1 MRLNGVM
8 LAEEWGLEATPWDDC
23 LGFWV
28 GWELNAGQEFSLYL
42 LSPGFPAKALGLQS
56 SPYPL
61 SC

>member
-1 MRLNGVM
+1 M

-56 SPYPL
+56 SPYTL